1 MLIIQEC
8 FNLEKNSC
16 VEYIVCQ
23 QMFIP
28 FPRYTN
34 WALHKKL
41 ECLNTLRNFM
51 SMLVDT
57 TANFYRCIMVWRC
70 WFRPSVDT
78 MVSVR

>member
-1 MLIIQEC
+1 MLQ
-8 FNLEKNSC
+8 FKKKSC

-23 QMFIP
+23 QMFIHVP

-41 ECLNTLRNFM
+41 ECLDTLQNFM
-51 SMLVDT
+51 SMLDT